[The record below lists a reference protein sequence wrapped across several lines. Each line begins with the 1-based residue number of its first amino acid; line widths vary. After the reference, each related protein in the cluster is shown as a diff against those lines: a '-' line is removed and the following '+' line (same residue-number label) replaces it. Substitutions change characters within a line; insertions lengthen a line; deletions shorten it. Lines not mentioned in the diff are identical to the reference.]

1 MSADKT
7 PLQAVVCVIC
17 DALCELP
24 RADQSRA
31 LEAVAITLGLR
42 QSVKQLPS
50 SGALLDLSEDDD
62 TYQFESTPPVRPP
75 MVQVTMMS
83 GLPVRGRPGQAFVS
97 VMPVR
102 RNAASRGGSYVHR
115 IR

>member
-7 PLQAVVCVIC
+7 PLQAVVSVIC
-17 DALCELP
+17 DALCDLP

-42 QSVKQLPS
+42 QAAKQLPS
-50 SGALLDLSEDDD
+50 SGVDLSDEDDD
-62 TYQFESTPPVRPP
+62 TYRFGSAPPVRPP